1 MPIRYSTP
9 GVYVERFDADPQQL
23 GVRRT
28 DIAGFIG
35 IAERGPLHVPI
46 RVESVRQFS
55 SMFGAPLRFSYL
67 AYAVS
72 GFFLNGGR
80 RCWVVRV
87 ADPAAARAASRQI
100 VVSGRGRVT
109 LEALSPGTW
118 GNTIE
123 VEGVWGRDTI
133 GVLAVRTP
141 DGREQLVDL
150 DEVFGEQRG
159 PVQSTVSGIAEDQ
172 LPELAPDLIVRVLRD
187 SAAGD
192 IGIIDAMSRTVT
204 LTGGRNGLET
214 LTPDH
219 FTAEPDGRELW
230 GMEALSRI
238 DGVSFVAVPDLHAPA
253 EWAPAGVDVPRFG
266 DAVVRDAQI
275 AIVGQCVK
283 RGDRVALIDLPR
295 DTTSTIPLTV
305 AGAVS
310 YRERFPQT
318 SYAAAY
324 YPWLIV
330 DDPLRLSGIVRRVPP
345 SGHVAGI
352 FARSDLLRGL
362 HKPPANEPVEGVYD
376 VAAVLDDS
384 THGRLNDAGINA
396 VRPIPGRGVLLLG
409 ARTLD
414 PDIRWRYVNVR
425 RLFAY
430 IEEVL
435 DEEMQWAV
443 FEPGNPVLWTA
454 IDRSVRGFLERL
466 YREGKLD
473 GATSEAAYFVRC
485 DATTNP
491 PWETD
496 AGRVSCLIGIQPPY
510 PAEFVV
516 VRIGVTRNGIEVNT
530 AEATDV

>member
-1 MPIRYSTP
+1 MPTRYSTP
-9 GVYVERFDADPQQL
+9 GVYVERFDADPQRL

-46 RVESVRQFS
+46 RVESVRQFTS
-55 SMFGAPLRFSYL
+55 LFGAPLRFSYL
-67 AYAVS
+67 AYAVA

-87 ADPAAARAASRQI
+87 ADPSAARAASRQI
-100 VVSGRGRVT
+100 VVTGRGRVT
-109 LEALSPGTW
+109 LEAMSPGAW

-123 VEGVWGRDTI
+123 VEGVWGRDAI
-133 GVLAVRTP
+133 ALLAVRTP
-141 DGREQLVDL
+141 DGRQQVIDL
-150 DEVFGEQRG
+150 DEVLDEQTPPAQR
-159 PVQSTVSGIAEDQ
+159 TVSGIAEDQ
-172 LPELAPDLIVRVLRD
+172 LPELAPDLVVRVVPD
-187 SAAGD
+187 SPWTD
-192 IGIIDAMSRTVT
+192 LGIIDATSRTVR
-204 LTGGRNGLET
+204 LTGGKNGLET
-214 LTPDH
+214 LTAEH
-219 FTAEPDGRELW
+219 FTGEPDGRALW
-230 GMEALSRI
+230 GMDALSRI
-238 DGVSFVAVPDLHAPA
+238 DGVSFVAAPDLHAPA
-253 EWAPAGVDVPRFG
+253 EWALAGVEIPRFG
-266 DAVVRDAQI
+266 SDVIRDAQI
-275 AIVGQCVK
+275 AIIGQCMK
-283 RGDRVALIDLPR
+283 RGDRIALIDLPR
-295 DTTSTIPLTV
+295 DTTSTVPLTV
-305 AGAVS
+305 AGALN
-310 YRERFPQT
+310 YREGFPRT

-330 DDPLRLSGIVRRVPP
+330 DDPLQLSGIVRRVPP
-345 SGHVAGI
+345 SGHVAGV

-362 HKPPANEPVEGVYD
+362 HKPPANEPLEGVYD
-376 VAAVLDDS
+376 VAATLDDG
-384 THGRLNDAGINA
+384 THGRLNDGGINA
-396 VRPIPGRGVLLLG
+396 VRPIPGRGVLVLG

-443 FEPGNPVLWTA
+443 FEPGNPALWTA
-454 IDRSVRGFLERL
+454 IDRSIRGFLERL

-473 GATSEAAYFVRC
+473 GATADAAYFVRC

-496 AGRVSCLIGIQPPY
+496 AGRVTCLIGIQPPY

-516 VRIGVTRNGIEVNT
+516 VRIGVTRNGIEIDT
-530 AEATDV
+530 AEAANV